1 MKNKYGTQRGESLLS
16 KREYCYFCGSPNVVI
31 HHIYNH
37 AFRQKSDELGC
48 WVYLCPKHHEMIH
61 ANPQKA
67 RMLKKLCQIEFEEK
81 YSHEEYMKNFR
92 RNYL

>member
-1 MKNKYGTQRGESLLS
+1 MKNKYGTERGESLLS
-16 KREYCYFCGSPNVVI
+16 KRKYCYFCGSPNVVI
-31 HHIYNH
+31 HHIYGGPL
-37 AFRQKSDELGC
+37 RQKSDEQGG

-61 ANPQKA
+61 SMPEKS

-81 YSHEEYMKNFR
+81 YSHEEFLKLFR